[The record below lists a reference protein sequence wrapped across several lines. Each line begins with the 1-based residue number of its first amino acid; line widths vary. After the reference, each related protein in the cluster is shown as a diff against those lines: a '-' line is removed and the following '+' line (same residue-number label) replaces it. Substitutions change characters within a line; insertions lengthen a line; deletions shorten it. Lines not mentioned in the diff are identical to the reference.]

1 MSRATSHRCIEQL
14 SLLLL
19 LGDPSEQRVELLETG
34 DKWSVRGRLAQS
46 LFKLDTNTENS
57 G

>member
-34 DKWSVRGRLAQS
+34 DKWSVRARLAQS

>member
-1 MSRATSHRCIEQL
+1 MSRATSHRCIEQP

-19 LGDPSEQRVELLETG
+19 LGDPSEQREELLETG
-34 DKWSVRGRLAQS
+34 DKWSVRARLAQS